1 MSIKTV
7 LLHLNNDQQLD
18 ARIETALGLAV
29 EHDAHLIGLYT
40 IAQVTVPTSFMGYV
54 PPEFIE
60 QSRKTEEE
68 NAAASKSKLESLAA
82 KVDKQVE
89 VIVEEGY
96 APDIINHHALAAD
109 IVVVGQGDPDEE
121 NNTQSR
127 YIAEEIVVSSPRPVL
142 IIPAAGNYRNF
153 GKHVM
158 VGWNNTRESSRAL
171 HEALPFLKLAEKVT
185 LLSVNAAEDEEDE
198 TKHILA
204 HLERHSIK
212 AEYKSG
218 RWPDL
223 SVGDAILDALVDYS
237 ADMLVMGAYGHSR
250 LREMILGGATKNILE
265 HMTAPVLFAH

>member
-60 QSRKTEEE
+60 QSRKSEEE
-68 NAAASKSKLESLAA
+68 NAAAAKNKLESLAA

-89 VIVEEGY
+89 IIVEEGY
-96 APDIINHHALAAD
+96 APDLINHHALAVD
-109 IVVVGQGDPDEE
+109 IVVVGQGDPEEE

-153 GKHVM
+153 GKHVI
-158 VGWNNTRESSRAL
+158 VGWNNTREASRAL
-171 HEALPFLKLAEKVT
+171 HESMPFLQMAEKVT
-185 LLSVNAAEDEEDE
+185 LLSVNATDDEEDE

-204 HLERHSIK
+204 HLERHGVK
-212 AEYKSG
+212 AEYKAG

-250 LREMILGGATKNILE
+250 LRELILGGATKNILE

>member
-1 MSIKTV
+1 MSIKTI

-18 ARIETALGLAV
+18 ERIETALGLAV

-60 QSRKTEEE
+60 QSRKSEEE
-68 NAAASKSKLESLAA
+68 NAAAAKARLESLAA

-89 VIVEEGY
+89 IIVEEGY
-96 APDIINHHALAAD
+96 APDLINNHALAVD
-109 IVVVGQGDPDEE
+109 IVVVGQGDPEEE

-127 YIAEEIVVSSPRPVL
+127 YVAEEIVVSSPRPVL
-142 IIPAAGNYRNF
+142 IIPTAGKYRNF

-171 HEALPFLKLAEKVT
+171 HEAMPFLKMAEKVT
-185 LLSVNAAEDEEDE
+185 LLSVNSTEDETDE

-204 HLERHSIK
+204 HLERHGVK

-218 RWPDL
+218 HWPDL
-223 SVGDAILDALVDYS
+223 GVGDAILDALVDYS

-250 LREMILGGATKNILE
+250 LRQMILGGATKSILGQ
-265 HMTAPVLFAH
+265 MTAPVLFAH